1 MTATI
6 HLSTLN
12 ERTSMTFT
20 YKNDTSGQKVFED
33 KHIFMGEQSSITV
46 SDIDGNL
53 NLNPY
58 SHINNIQAGKYFNIG
73 LFAYIANAVVG
84 RYCTFG
90 NRLSIGAFSHP
101 TDWLSIHEFQY
112 RDTTRIYGESLLS
125 DGQNL
130 LKSMDRTTQIGND
143 VWIADNAVVLRGISI
158 GTGAIVGA
166 ASVVTKD
173 VPPYAIVAGNPAKF
187 VRFRFEQEVIERLQK
202 IKWWELPMTELK
214 GIQFSDIHQAL
225 SDLES
230 KFPERFL

>member
-58 SHINNIQAGKYFNIG
+58 SHINNLQAGKYFNIG
-73 LFAYIANAVVG
+73 L
-84 RYCTFG
+84 
-90 NRLSIGAFSHP
+90 
-101 TDWLSIHEFQY
+101 FQY